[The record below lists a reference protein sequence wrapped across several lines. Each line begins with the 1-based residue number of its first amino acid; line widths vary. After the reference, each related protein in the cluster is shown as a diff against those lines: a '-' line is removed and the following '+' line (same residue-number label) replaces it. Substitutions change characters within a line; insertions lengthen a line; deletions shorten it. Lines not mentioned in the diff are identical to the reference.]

1 MQRFLRWFA
10 LIASLTAV
18 GLLLV
23 IPSYSYRV
31 ERASTGGS
39 AVERV
44 GTGTLIDANG
54 FGVLLVL
61 AIPVLTAV
69 NAVLP
74 WPATYRRGADILSA
88 VVATAFSILG
98 AMTVGMY
105 FLPTSAA
112 LIGLAF
118 WPRTRRPAA

>member
-23 IPSYSYRV
+23 MPSYSYSI
-31 ERASTGGS
+31 ESASTGGS
-39 AVERV
+39 AAQRS

-61 AIPVLTAV
+61 AIPVLAAV
-69 NAVLP
+69 NALLP
-74 WPATYRRGADILSA
+74 WPTAYRRGADILSA

-98 AMTVGMY
+98 AMTVGLY

-112 LIGLAF
+112 LVGLAF
-118 WPRTRRPAA
+118 WPRARRLAT